1 MKNNTMKTQIKATL
15 LLFTIL
21 TLLSCSKDD
30 DTNDTNSTNQL
41 FLEKLSGQQFKEAGY
56 DDAYYY
62 FANGNELWKGTYI
75 TPEDNCIDET
85 EVFRLDGKLIS
96 KFFGGE
102 DVEDI
107 SLEIKLHND
116 KKLVFEYYYL
126 EYLNTANHIIMQYEF
141 EYRNNRVYE
150 TYSNID
156 PSTRVATELDQIV
169 YEKSNVNLP
178 TSFCQ

>member
-1 MKNNTMKTQIKATL
+1 MKKLL
-15 LLFTIL
+15 LLFT
-21 TLLSCSKDD
+21 TLLLISCSSDD
-30 DTNDTNSTNQL
+30 DTNDTNDTNQL
-41 FLEKLSGQQFKEAGY
+41 FLENLSGQQFKEVGY
-56 DDAYYY
+56 DDAFCY
-62 FANGNELWKGTYI
+62 FNNDNEIFKGIYI
-75 TPEDNCIDET
+75 VPEDNCIDET
-85 EVFRLDGKLIS
+85 DVFRLDGKYIE
-96 KFFGGE
+96 KYFGGE

-116 KKLVFEYYYL
+116 EKLVFEYYYL

-156 PSTRVATELDQIV
+156 PSTRVATELDQTV

>member
-1 MKNNTMKTQIKATL
+1 MITQIRATL
-15 LLFTIL
+15 LLFTAL
-21 TLLSCSKDD
+21 LLLSCSSDD

-41 FLEKLSGQQFKEAGY
+41 FLEKLSGQQFKEVGY
-56 DDAYYY
+56 DDVFYY
-62 FANGNELWKGTYI
+62 FANGNELWKGTHI
-75 TPEDNCIDET
+75 TPEDNCIDAT

-116 KKLVFEYYYL
+116 DKLVFEYYYL
-126 EYLNTANHIIMQYEF
+126 ENLNTANYIIMQYEF

-150 TYSNID
+150 TYSDID
-156 PSTRVATELDQIV
+156 PSTRVATELHQIV